1 MIRYRPVGTNSWT
14 VMTAGPV
21 NDNEFSGTS
30 RTRYFMDPETTYEW
44 NIRAR
49 VLNSDGS
56 TDCQSPWSATSEYTT
71 LPSPNLENLFRQS

>member
-1 MIRYRPVGTNSWT
+1 
-14 VMTAGPV
+14 MTAGPV

-44 NIRAR
+44 NIRSR

-56 TDCQSPWSATSEYTT
+56 TDCVNLHGQRLLVLHC
-71 LPSPNLENLFRQS
+71 LPVLI